1 MTVARNSC
9 FGRRRLAHETW
20 EILTVGFSMSHGSQS
35 GSLCERFTDTFPAAQ
50 SLIPHDTA
58 PGVNNGGLRV
68 AKVTGGPMRG
78 SFDVWS
84 RTSSE
89 NASADAAAFAHK
101 DALFL
106 LSIEWMRYHDISYF
120 EPYSFFRL
128 ERLCSHFC
136 TARIEELTTI
146 PEIPVKSR
154 TDMQDE
160 LDAPDPVVQW
170 QALLSALPS
179 VKTLRLHR
187 GSTTCI
193 SLLSALYT
201 SAGLLPLLQKI
212 FVTHSMIRYA
222 AAASAEGCDG
232 VGNSGAKAPSAMA
245 KPHLVKE
252 NMAAELVDVLS
263 RRSGLEVVLIECE
276 VDEEALGAL
285 RERARVR
292 IENECIYNQAY
303 M

>member
-1 MTVARNSC
+1 
-9 FGRRRLAHETW
+9 
-20 EILTVGFSMSHGSQS
+20 
-35 GSLCERFTDTFPAAQ
+35 
-50 SLIPHDTA
+50 
-58 PGVNNGGLRV
+58 
-68 AKVTGGPMRG
+68 
-78 SFDVWS
+78 
-84 RTSSE
+84 
-89 NASADAAAFAHK
+89 
-101 DALFL
+101 
-106 LSIEWMRYHDISYF
+106 
-120 EPYSFFRL
+120 
-128 ERLCSHFC
+128 
-136 TARIEELTTI
+136 
-146 PEIPVKSR
+146 
-154 TDMQDE
+154 MQDE

-222 AAASAEGCDG
+222 AAASAGGCDG
-232 VGNSGAKAPSAMA
+232 VGDTGVKASSALA
-245 KPHLVKE
+245 NPHLMKE
-252 NMAAELVDVLS
+252 NMAAELVNFLS
-263 RRSGLEVVLIECE
+263 RRPGLEVVLIECE
-276 VDEEALGAL
+276 VDEEAFRAL